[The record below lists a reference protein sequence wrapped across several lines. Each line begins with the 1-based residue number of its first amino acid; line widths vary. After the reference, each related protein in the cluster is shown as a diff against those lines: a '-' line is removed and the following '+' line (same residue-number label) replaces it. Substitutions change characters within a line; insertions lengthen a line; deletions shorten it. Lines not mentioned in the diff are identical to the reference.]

1 MKKWGLTPF
10 TILVMRSWFVVLTE
24 VGVLAGCATTHSSH
38 ESGPL
43 GRSYRQARP
52 VPEQPAPVVARQ
64 PEPEPTPAGPEA
76 PLLGKWH
83 GELTLAVARKGLP
96 PSTQTDVLT
105 FEIERGP
112 GSLVTFWPNIEA
124 KDPDCRYTAFVKGTR
139 ATFKPQTVCTL
150 EQIDTV
156 TIVSIRSGSLEQTG
170 DTVSVNLVLDKTVRD
185 KARRKLKT
193 RTTSGAV
200 TYSGSGTFVR

>member
-1 MKKWGLTPF
+1 MQKTLASPLT
-10 TILVMRSWFVVLTE
+10 IGRMRSRYVVLTA
-24 VGVLAGCATTHSSH
+24 VCALAGCAPRHTAQD
-38 ESGPL
+38 SGPL
-43 GRSYRQARP
+43 GRSYREAPP
-52 VPEQPAPVVARQ
+52 VREKPAPVAQ
-64 PEPEPTPAGPEA
+64 PQREPEPPAGPEA

-105 FEIERGP
+105 FEIEPGP
-112 GSLVTFWPNIEA
+112 GSMVTFWPNIEA
-124 KDPDCRYTAFVKGTR
+124 KDPSCRYTAAVHGTR

-156 TIVSIRSGSLEQTG
+156 TIVSIRSGSLEQVG
-170 DTVSVNLVLDKTVRD
+170 DTLSVTLVLDKTVRD
-185 KARRKLKT
+185 KARRKLKA
-193 RTTSGAV
+193 RTTVGAV

>member
-1 MKKWGLTPF
+1 MQKQRPSPLT
-10 TILVMRSWFVVLTE
+10 IRVMWSRTWVVTT
-24 VGVLAGCATTHSSH
+24 VGVITGCATSSAPH

-52 VPEQPAPVVARQ
+52 VPEHAPVAAQQ
-64 PEPEPTPAGPEA
+64 PEPEPAPAVPEA
-76 PLLGKWH
+76 PLLGRWH

-156 TIVSIRSGSLEQTG
+156 TTVTIRSGSLEQTG

-200 TYSGSGTFVR
+200 TYSGTGTYVR

>member
-1 MKKWGLTPF
+1 MWS
-10 TILVMRSWFVVLTE
+10 RSWVLTA
-24 VGVLAGCATTHSSH
+24 GVLAGCASSSPH

-52 VPEQPAPVVARQ
+52 VPEHPAPIAAPT
-64 PEPEPTPAGPEA
+64 PEPAVPEA

-105 FEIERGP
+105 FEIEPGP
-112 GSLVTFWPNIEA
+112 GSLVTFWPNTEA
-124 KDPDCRYTAFVKGTR
+124 KDPSCRYTAHVKGAR

-156 TIVSIRSGSLEQTG
+156 TTVTIRSGSLEQTG

-185 KARRKLKT
+185 KAHRKLKT

-200 TYSGSGTFVR
+200 TYSGSGTYVR